1 MRKEIRYGEIER
13 EEKNLILDCAPAGST
28 WLFLL
33 PLVQYK
39 NLETFGKYS
48 GDCVNNTEF
57 NFTILAIALKNL
69 NESRGGSIVE
79 RERGRE
85 RS

>member
-1 MRKEIRYGEIER
+1 M
-13 EEKNLILDCAPAGST
+13 
-28 WLFLL
+28 
-33 PLVQYK
+33 QYK
-39 NLETFGKYS
+39 NLETFRTYS

-57 NFTILAIALKNL
+57 NFTTLAIALKNL

-79 RERGRE
+79 RERGIE

>member
-1 MRKEIRYGEIER
+1 M
-13 EEKNLILDCAPAGST
+13 
-28 WLFLL
+28 
-33 PLVQYK
+33 QYK

-69 NESRGGSIVE
+69 NESRGESIVE